1 MISVNL
7 SHDTLLPPGDE
18 GQALK
23 RALGLET
30 RRVDFELTD
39 ENGVTSARSAE
50 FVQTERRG
58 SFPHPA
64 EPAAAAQG
72 DACQDQ
78 LCDDPFERGVRW
90 STARHLTNS
99 KFRYRFLCCS
109 LLQVTMSTEMLDTC
123 MQCTH

>member
-50 FVQTERRG
+50 FVQTERKGILPRILQNLLQQRK
-58 SFPHPA
+58 A
-64 EPAAAAQG
+64 TRAKIK
-72 DACQDQ
+72 
-78 LCDDPFERGVRW
+78 LCDDPFERGVLDGLQL
-90 STARHLTNS
+90 AYKLTSNS
-99 KFRYRFLCCS
+99 IYGQVSFFLVFYMT
-109 LLQVTMSTEMLDTC
+109 L
-123 MQCTH
+123 